1 MLLPVRSD
9 AEPLPGFSPKIG
21 VFRPVF
27 SMFSDWF
34 SAKSNVLNEC
44 YLFYFVIQ
52 EICPILVVFVQNSAF
67 LTVL

>member
-21 VFRPVF
+21 VFRHAF

-34 SAKSNVLNEC
+34 SAKSNVLNEF

-52 EICPILVVFVQNSAF
+52 EIWPILVVFVRNSAF